1 MKNKLAINGGT
12 PICKKLKPFNT
23 IGKEELRIVT
33 KVINSGTLSGILLR
47 REKKMAFWV
56 GNMFRNLKRIF
67 VTILK

>member
-12 PICKKLKPFNT
+12 PICKELKPFNT

-33 KVINSGTLSGILLR
+33 KVINSGTLSGYFA
-47 REKKMAFWV
+47 KKGKENGFWV